1 MRFRKVREIDMKD
14 TDNVRYLKFAEEKV
28 KKNKT
33 NLKIFVIICIVI
45 AIVVLALFSPLFNI
59 ANIAVEGNSILEKD
73 AIVRASGIET
83 GVNILKINTAIAK
96 KNVSTMA
103 YIDEV
108 DIKIKFPNTVLI
120 TVKESTATAYIP
132 FIGNYIGINASGKV
146 LEVKSELGAVEC
158 PLIYGVELERFGIG
172 SVVEIKNEEISKL
185 MPQFLDELSKNDLL
199 SSVAAMD
206 LNDENNVTLT
216 LRNEAEVKFGDL
228 NKLSYKIA
236 FLKKVVSEL
245 GDARGGIIDMTDI
258 EKVTYR
264 AN

>member
-1 MRFRKVREIDMKD
+1 MKD
-14 TDNVRYLKFAEEKV
+14 TDNVRYLKFADEKPP
-28 KKNKT
+28 KSKT
-33 NLKIFVIICIVI
+33 NLKIFVIICIVV
-45 AIVVLALFSPLFNI
+45 AIMVLALFSPLFNI
-59 ANIAVEGNSILEKD
+59 AHVEVEGNSILAKE
-73 AIVRASGIET
+73 AIVKASGIET
-83 GVNILKINTAIAK
+83 GVNILKTNTAIAK

-103 YIDEV
+103 YVDDV

-120 TVKESTATAYIP
+120 TIKESVATAYIP

-158 PLIYGVELERFGIG
+158 PLIYGVELEKFGIG
-172 SVVEIKNEEISKL
+172 SVVEIRNEEVSKL

-199 SSVAAMD
+199 QSVAAMD
-206 LNDENNVTLT
+206 LNDEKNVTLT

-228 NKLSYKIA
+228 DKLSYKIA
-236 FLKKVVSEL
+236 FLRKVVSEL

-258 EKVTYR
+258 KKITYR

>member
-1 MRFRKVREIDMKD
+1 MKD
-14 TDNVRYLKFAEEKV
+14 TDNVRYLKFADEKP
-28 KKNKT
+28 KKSKT
-33 NLKIFVIICIVI
+33 NLKIFVIICIVV
-45 AIVVLALFSPLFNI
+45 AIMVLALFSPLFNI
-59 ANIAVEGNSILEKD
+59 AHIEVEGNSILAKES
-73 AIVRASGIET
+73 IVKASGIET

-103 YIDEV
+103 YVDDV

-120 TVKESTATAYIP
+120 TIKESVATAYIP

-158 PLIYGVELERFGIG
+158 PLIYGVELEKFGIG
-172 SVVEIKNEEISKL
+172 SVVEIRNEEVSKL

-199 SSVAAMD
+199 QSVAAMD

-216 LRNEAEVKFGDL
+216 LRNEAEVKFGGLD
-228 NKLSYKIA
+228 KLSYKIA
-236 FLKKVVSEL
+236 FLKKVVAEL

-258 EKVTYR
+258 KKITYR

>member
-1 MRFRKVREIDMKD
+1 MKD

-28 KKNKT
+28 KKSKT

-45 AIVVLALFSPLFNI
+45 AIIVLALFSPLFNI
-59 ANIAVEGNSILEKD
+59 ANIVVEGNSILEKD
-73 AIVRASGIET
+73 NIVRASGIET

-96 KNVSTMA
+96 KNVSSMA
-103 YIDEV
+103 YIDDV

-120 TVKESTATAYIP
+120 SIKESTATAYIP
-132 FIGNYIGINASGKV
+132 FIGNYIGINALGKV

-158 PLIYGVELERFGIG
+158 PLIYGVELEKFGIG
-172 SVVEIKNEEISKL
+172 QVVDIKNEEISKL
-185 MPQFLDELSKNDLL
+185 LPQFLDELSKNDLL

-206 LNDENNVTLT
+206 LNDENNVGMT
-216 LRNEAEVKFGDL
+216 LRNEAEVVFGDL
-228 NKLSYKIA
+228 DKLSYKIA

-245 GDARGGIIDMTDI
+245 GDARGGIIDMSDI

>member
-59 ANIAVEGNSILEKD
+59 ANIAVEGNNILEKD
-73 AIVRASGIET
+73 AIVRASGIDT

-172 SVVEIKNEEISKL
+172 STVEIKNEEISKL

-199 SSVAAMD
+199 SSVSAMD
-206 LNDENNVTLT
+206 LNDENNVSLT

-228 NKLSYKIA
+228 DKLSYKIA

>member
-1 MRFRKVREIDMKD
+1 MKD
-14 TDNVRYLKFAEEKV
+14 TDNVRYLKLADEKPP
-28 KKNKT
+28 KSKT
-33 NLKIFVIICIVI
+33 NVKIFVIICIVV
-45 AIVVLALFSPLFNI
+45 AIMVLALFSPLFNI
-59 ANIAVEGNSILEKD
+59 AHVEVEGNSILAKES
-73 AIVRASGIET
+73 IVKASGIET
-83 GVNILKINTAIAK
+83 GVNILKTNTAIAK

-103 YIDEV
+103 YVDDV

-120 TVKESTATAYIP
+120 TIKESVATAYIP

-158 PLIYGVELERFGIG
+158 PLIYGVELEKFGIG
-172 SVVEIKNEEISKL
+172 SVVEIRNEEVSKL

-199 SSVAAMD
+199 QSVAAMD
-206 LNDENNVTLT
+206 LNDEKNVTLT

-228 NKLSYKIA
+228 DKLSYKIA
-236 FLKKVVSEL
+236 FLRKVVSEL

-258 EKVTYR
+258 KKITYR